1 MLLLFGLYFCEKP
14 KESEM
19 LVSKQEKTPR
29 QLSQEQIMEGLPPIN
44 IGALFMPPI
53 WGAANGIWLAILY
66 YPVWLLADNLFYGAY
81 SNPQPLTVG
90 LSIVAALVLA
100 LVTVVFAR
108 AGQGYACQRA
118 LSMGKTKEQY
128 LKNQKKWAVG
138 MVLLAVVM
146 IAAATYYNLV
156 IRPTMGA

>member
-1 MLLLFGLYFCEKP
+1 M
-14 KESEM
+14 
-19 LVSKQEKTPR
+19 SKQEKTPR

-100 LVTVVFAR
+100 FVTVVFAR

-128 LKNQKKWAVG
+128 LRSQKKWAVA

-146 IAAATYYNLV
+146 IVAATYYNLV